1 MKTTMA
7 LTINPA
13 VFREYDIRGIAGLDL
28 SDAFAEQLGLAYM
41 EFLASRQPP
50 GRRTPLRI
58 AVGEDCRLSS
68 PQYGKA
74 LISGLIAGGARVL
87 RLGNCPTPTTYF
99 SLFHFDL
106 DGAIMV
112 TASHLPA
119 DHNGFKICIGKDAI
133 YGEQIQ
139 DLRRIMEKGPS
150 QSPAGFGEVADSPLI
165 EIYLEYLR
173 KITPAITKK
182 KVVIDCGNGNGS
194 QVVPQI
200 FKSIGA
206 EVIELYCVLDGRF
219 PNHVPDPSVAANNA
233 DLILAVREHRADFG
247 IAIDGDADRL
257 GIVDETGKIVYGDDL
272 LVIFSRDILKTHP
285 GATVVSEVKASFRLY
300 DDIAKHGGHAIMWK
314 TGHSLIEAKMKET
327 KALVGG
333 EMSGHLFFA
342 DRYFGYDDA
351 VYAAL
356 RIYEIAAGHTGPISS
371 LLNGL
376 PSTIATPE
384 IRIPCDDAEKF
395 NLIEKTKGVLERKF
409 AHTQV
414 SDATT
419 QVKINTIDGIRI
431 DFGDGWGLMRASNTE
446 AVLSLRFEAVN
457 QLRLNEIRKIFD
469 DALAIGRNGDELS
482 LALQMAQTT

>member
-1 MKTTMA
+1 MA
-7 LTINPA
+7 LKINPT
-13 VFREYDIRGIAGLDL
+13 VFREYDIRGIAEQEL
-28 SDAFAEQLGLAYM
+28 SDEFAKQLGLAYM
-41 EFLASRQPP
+41 EFLTKKQPP
-50 GRRTPLRI
+50 GKRTTLRVG
-58 AVGEDCRLSS
+58 VGEDCRLSS

-74 LISGLIAGGARVL
+74 LVSGLIAGGATVL
-87 RLGNCPTPTTYF
+87 HLGNCPTPTTYF

-112 TASHLPA
+112 TASHLAA
-119 DHNGFKICIGKDAI
+119 DHNGFKICVGKDAI
-133 YGEQIQ
+133 FGDQIQ
-139 DLRRIMEKGPS
+139 ELRRIMERGPS
-150 QSPAGFGEVADSPLI
+150 RSPAGIGTVTDSPLI

-173 KITPAITKK
+173 KITPAMTKK

-206 EVIELYCVLDGRF
+206 EVIELYCTMDGRF

-233 DLILAVREHRADFG
+233 DLITAVREHRADFG
-247 IAIDGDADRL
+247 LAIDGDADRL
-257 GIVDETGKIVYGDDL
+257 GVIDETGKIVYGDDL
-272 LVIFSRDILKTHP
+272 LLIFSRDILKNHP

-300 DDIAKHGGHAIMWK
+300 DDVAKHGGRAIMWK

-356 RIYEIAAGHTGPISS
+356 RIYEIAAGHGGKFSS

-376 PSTIATPE
+376 PSTICTPE
-384 IRIPCDDAEKF
+384 IRIPCDDTEKF
-395 NLIEKTKGVLERKF
+395 NLIEKTKAVLECKF
-409 AHTQV
+409 AHTQT
-414 SDATT
+414 SHA
-419 QVKINTIDGIRI
+419 KINTIDGIRI
-431 DFGDGWGLMRASNTE
+431 DFGDGWGLIRASNTE
-446 AVLSLRFEAVN
+446 AVLSLRFEAIN
-457 QLRLNEIRKIFD
+457 QTRLDEIRKIFEE
-469 DALAIGRNGDELS
+469 ALTSCRIN
-482 LALQMAQTT
+482 